1 MDLFANFA
9 NEFNNKVFQNGKLL
23 PGKPKEKLRI
33 NYKDI

>member
-9 NEFNNKVFQNGKLL
+9 NEFNDKVFQNGKLCSE
-23 PGKPKEKLRI
+23 KPKEELRI